1 MIELEKR
8 YWSLKNSSRS
18 GKLDLETLTPLLHPV
33 LPRSVCHGLFSA
45 FDENQDN
52 HIDFKEMACG
62 VSAACRGP
70 AVERQKCKTNESRCG
85 TNIDANNSVQ
95 SASRFSTRIKTAI

>member
-8 YWSLKNSSRS
+8 YWSLKNSSKS
-18 GKLDLETLTPLLHPV
+18 GKLDLETMKPLLIPT
-33 LPRSVCHGLFSA
+33 LPASVCQGVFNA

-70 AVERQKCKTNESRCG
+70 VAERHKCMFCFL
-85 TNIDANNSVQ
+85 
-95 SASRFSTRIKTAI
+95 FSKIPFYH

>member
-1 MIELEKR
+1 MMRKLFAVEEHEMIELEKR

-18 GKLDLETLTPLLHPV
+18 GKLDLETMAPLLSPI
-33 LPRSVCHGLFSA
+33 LPSSICQGLFNA

-70 AVERQKCKTNESRCG
+70 LVERQKCK
-85 TNIDANNSVQ
+85 
-95 SASRFSTRIKTAI
+95 

>member
-8 YWSLKNSSRS
+8 YWSLKNSSKS
-18 GKLDLETLTPLLHPV
+18 GKLDLETMTPLLIPT
-33 LPRSVCHGLFSA
+33 LPASICQGLFNA

-70 AVERQKCKTNESRCG
+70 AAERLKCMF
-85 TNIDANNSVQ
+85 
-95 SASRFSTRIKTAI
+95 FSDFSIFYFIWIFFY